1 MSDPLKPSVALL
13 SKIGSIVVHAEEM
26 LSPRGHDYDRQAIL
40 SGLQDVEVREWITA
54 MGVFLPKKRQ
64 EP

>member
-26 LSPRGHDYDRQAIL
+26 LSAKGHEYDRQAIL
-40 SGLQDVEVREWITA
+40 SGLQDPELREWIKA
-54 MGVFLPKKRQ
+54 MGAFLPQKR
-64 EP
+64 